1 MWNENHGEI
10 NEKVWVNQK
19 NKKIKTKLGFVI
31 RTWPELRNTTP
42 PRERK
47 SHKTEI
53 MPNQSYAIVPNRWS
67 SSSMRSPWSLSSMG
81 SPCTLWDFSVSG
93 FQRKSDKSCV
103 FVGYVWV
110 MFLNFVGLFQGMK
123 ILLWAFFKGWK
134 FCNFFIKGCGLKKLT
149 RFFFHTYFKGVLIYF
164 EGLKNF
170 WNKVK

>member
-53 MPNQSYAIVPNRWS
+53 VPNRSCAMVPNRWS
-67 SSSMRSPWSLSSMG
+67 SSSMRSPWSSSSMG
-81 SPCTLWDFSVSG
+81 SPCALAFNERALWDFWVYG
-93 FQRKSDKSCV
+93 FQRKSELCV
-103 FVGYVWV
+103 CWLCLGYVFKFCWA
-110 MFLNFVGLFQGMK
+110 FSRDENFVVGFFQGLK
-123 ILLWAFFKGWK
+123 IL
-134 FCNFFIKGCGLKKLT
+134 
-149 RFFFHTYFKGVLIYF
+149 
-164 EGLKNF
+164 
-170 WNKVK
+170 

>member
-31 RTWPELRNTTP
+31 CTWPALRNTTP

-53 MPNQSYAIVPNRWS
+53 VPNRSCAMVPNRWS
-67 SSSMRSPWSLSSMG
+67 SSSMRSPWSSSSMG
-81 SPCTLWDFSVSG
+81 SPCALWDFSVYG
-93 FQRKSDKSCV
+93 FQRKSELCV
-103 FVGYVWV
+103 CWLRLGYVFKFCWA
-110 MFLNFVGLFQGMK
+110 FSGMK

-134 FCNFFIKGCGLKKLT
+134 FCNFLSRVVGW
-149 RFFFHTYFKGVLIYF
+149 
-164 EGLKNF
+164 KN
-170 WNKVK
+170 